1 MKFMPKLPEIEPR
14 IRPSK
19 SRKSGRKKYAIE
31 YRIAYDPDDSPGLR
45 ELFHDRKRRS
55 VWSVWKRYSTE
66 KQRDTALRG
75 LQTKG
80 PHKFS
85 FNIGPV
91 YEYRKEPDVKFRPL
105 HDNIVVEYDD
115 PKAKTD
121 GGIILPDIA
130 KVPSTEAFVIQTG
143 PGRRA
148 PNGEVVPVPCKPG
161 DKVLVT
167 LGGHELQNPDPDS
180 RKVLRLITPDHVLA
194 VRIQNEIDRGQ
205 DQRDS

>member
-1 MKFMPKLPEIEPR
+1 MKFMPKPPEIEPR

-19 SRKSGRKKYAIE
+19 SRKSGRKKYGIE
-31 YRIAYDPDDSPGLR
+31 FRAVDAFYTNCLGLR
-45 ELFHDRKRRS
+45 ELFQDRKRRN
-55 VWSVWKRYSTE
+55 VWSVWKRYSTK
-66 KQRDTALRG
+66 KQRDIALHG

-80 PHKFS
+80 P
-85 FNIGPV
+85 NIGLL

-180 RKVLRLITPDHVLA
+180 RKALRLITPDHVLA

-205 DQRDS
+205 DQEM